1 MPSTLLSTETINSE
15 DSALLNPLDII
26 DRMIE
31 LRIQLQQLESQI
43 ASLQPA
49 FFAACLSLNAEKIER
64 TRAVITRKLTP
75 GQWTYS
81 INILEQD
88 AFLKQLKKQFHQEHE
103 PSSGREVTWAI
114 KLLLSLV

>member
-1 MPSTLLSTETINSE
+1 MPSTLQSTQAINAE

-31 LRIQLQQLESQI
+31 LRVQLQELENQI

-49 FFAACLSLNAEKIER
+49 FFAACLTLNTEKIER
-64 TRAVITRKLTP
+64 TRAVITRRLTP

-81 INILEQD
+81 IDILEQD
-88 AFLKQLKKQFHQEHE
+88 SFLKQLKKQFHQDHE
-103 PSSGREVTWAI
+103 PSDGREVTWAI